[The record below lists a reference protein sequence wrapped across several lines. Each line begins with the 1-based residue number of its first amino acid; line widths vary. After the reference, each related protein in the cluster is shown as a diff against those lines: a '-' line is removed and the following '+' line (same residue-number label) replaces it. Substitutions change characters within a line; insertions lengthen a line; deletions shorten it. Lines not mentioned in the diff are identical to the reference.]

1 MKTKEELDALKEE
14 VDAVRKK
21 LRELTPDE
29 LDTVV
34 GGGKDGSI
42 FDNKDPYNEKEI
54 HIYENKTDQ
63 VFIPEIR

>member
-1 MKTKEELDALKEE
+1 MKTKDELDALKEE

-34 GGGKDGSI
+34 GGGKYDGI
-42 FDNKDPYNEKEI
+42 FDNKDPYHEKEI
-54 HIYENKTDQ
+54 HNYENKTDR
-63 VFIPEIR
+63 VFIPEVR